1 MKINGEVIVR
11 LAELYSDKR
20 ISQKILFDTLRALP
34 EFCSAAYLLKQRGMI
49 FAPETMG
56 SSEYEIMMASAQRN
70 YENAK
75 CGLLSALNS
84 LNRMSDR
91 AGLSPVYS
99 GTLSGDADTF
109 VEISASVAEYC
120 GAVGVN

>member
-56 SSEYEIMMASAQRN
+56 SSEYEIMMASAQRKPSGR
-70 YENAK
+70 EMRRLAASSSVRSSHWVEAVM
-75 CGLLSALNS
+75 GAFRASAI
-84 LNRMSDR
+84 R
-91 AGLSPVYS
+91 
-99 GTLSGDADTF
+99 
-109 VEISASVAEYC
+109 
-120 GAVGVN
+120 